1 MSALARAAAEEAER
15 MQVPLHPSSQHEQS
29 PSSHASYLPMPTAML
44 LHYQSS
50 HPMGPNNAMLHLQ
63 DNGEATLTTSTGEHR
78 MLGTWIA
85 SRFQDRNY
93 ISLSGVPD
101 CRGRRRR
108 QSGQGR
114 LLVHGDASFE
124 IGSYFFSDNGMVQLK
139 LQECHWSPSLMAPP
153 LAIEDEPIEQNASV
167 SVDTEFFSE
176 FLPVV
181 PYIFRDW
188 L

>member
-1 MSALARAAAEEAER
+1 
-15 MQVPLHPSSQHEQS
+15 
-29 PSSHASYLPMPTAML
+29 
-44 LHYQSS
+44 
-50 HPMGPNNAMLHLQ
+50 MGPNNAMLHLQ
-63 DNGEATLTTSTGEHR
+63 DNGEADLTTSTGEHR

-85 SRFQDRNY
+85 SRFQDRSS
-93 ISLSGVPD
+93 ISLSGVLD

-124 IGSYFFSDNGMVQLK
+124 IGSYFFSGNGMVQLQ
-139 LQECHWSPSLMAPP
+139 LRECHWSPSLMAPP